1 MLQEDSKRVDIY
13 QKNENQ
19 NPLSVEKV
27 QLIKIKLK
35 KGSGIKSD
43 PVRNVDVYYA
53 SDGKHIFTRDSLSED
68 V

>member
-1 MLQEDSKRVDIY
+1 MLHEDTKRVDVY
-13 QKNENQ
+13 QRNENQ
-19 NPLSVEKV
+19 NPLSVENV

-35 KGSGIKSD
+35 KGSGIESD
-43 PVRNVDVYYA
+43 PVRNVDVYYD